1 MSTEI
6 EKELELLQK
15 YGLKTNPLKCECYL
29 PAVVSELLAEDKATV
44 TVLRSADQ
52 WHGVTYKED
61 KPVVVKAIQDL
72 KDSGLYPE
80 YLWK

>member
-1 MSTEI
+1 MSDT
-6 EKELELLQK
+6 KNANGFLEENK
-15 YGLKTNPLKCECYL
+15 DNPLSCEYL
-29 PAVVSELLAEDKATV
+29 VPTAMSRLFKEKNSSLKLLPTN
-44 TVLRSADQ
+44 SI